1 MNNALL
7 MHPTYLFW
15 KGIIN
20 NLFKHEEISILD
32 YGCGNG
38 IILDLIDSSR
48 IKKYLGYD
56 TSADAVAVGCARYK
70 DNKKV
75 SLVAIKPKSRPNFG
89 LANSHDLVIL
99 IGVFQYLEKGE
110 IDHVIREAK
119 RTLKKGGCLMFST
132 VLDDSLYKFINL
144 YRFVFPNRYINR
156 KKMESSLKKAGFKLR
171 INQARGLIFGPLVSH
186 GLVIPFDA
194 IDHYIFG
201 VRGKIGLL
209 GKLVRLIAFPFMY
222 LELLLPIDRGYTWY
236 VVAEK

>member
-15 KGIIN
+15 KGILN
-20 NLFKHEEISILD
+20 NLFENKDISILD

-38 IILDLIDSSR
+38 ILLDLIDSSR

-56 TSADAVAVGCARYK
+56 TSADAVAVGCTRYK
-70 DNKKV
+70 GNKNV
-75 SLVAIKPKSRPNFG
+75 RLITIKPKLRPNFG

-99 IGVFQYLEKGE
+99 IGVFQYLENGE
-110 IDHVIREAK
+110 INHVITEAK
-119 RTLKKGGCLMFST
+119 RSLKKGGYLLFST
-132 VLDDSLYKFINL
+132 VLDDSFYQFINL
-144 YRFVFPNRYINR
+144 YRFVFPNHYINR
-156 KKMESSLKKAGFKLR
+156 KKMEYSLKKAGFKLR
-171 INQARGLIFGPLVSH
+171 VNQARGLIFGPLVSH

-194 IDHYIFG
+194 IDHYIFR

-222 LELLLPIDRGYTWY
+222 LELLIPIDHGYTWY
-236 VVAEK
+236 VAAEK

>member
-15 KGIIN
+15 KGIISD
-20 NLFKHEEISILD
+20 LLKHDQISILD

-38 IILDLIDSSR
+38 ILLDLLDTKR
-48 IKKYLGYD
+48 VKKYQGYD
-56 TSADAVAVGCARYK
+56 TSADAVSVGQAKYRSNSK
-70 DNKKV
+70 IK
-75 SLVAIKPKSRPNFG
+75 LFTIKPSTQPKFG
-89 LANSHDLVIL
+89 GANTYDLVIL

-110 IDHVIREAK
+110 IEHVISEAK
-119 RTLKKGGCLMFST
+119 RTLKKDGYLMFST
-132 VLDDSLYKFINL
+132 VLDDSFYKYINL
-144 YRFVFPNRYINR
+144 YRFVFPNHYINR
-156 KKMESSLKKAGFKLR
+156 LKMENSLKKAGFKLR
-171 INQARGLIFGPLVSH
+171 VSKARGLILGPLVSH

-201 VRGKIGLL
+201 VRGKIGTL

-222 LELLLPIDRGYTWY
+222 LELLLPLDLGYTWY

>member
-15 KGIIN
+15 KGILN
-20 NLFKHEEISILD
+20 NLFKHEKINILD

-38 IILDLIDSSR
+38 ILLDLIDASH
-48 IKKYLGYD
+48 IKKYQGYD
-56 TSADAVAVGCARYK
+56 TSADAVAVGSAKYR

-75 SLVAIKPKSRPNFG
+75 KLIAIKPDSRTNFG
-89 LANSHDLVIL
+89 LANSYDLVIL
-99 IGVFQYLEKGE
+99 IGVFQYLEKAE
-110 IDHVIREAK
+110 IEHVIKESK
-119 RTLKKGGCLMFST
+119 RTLKKGGYLLFST
-132 VLDDSLYKFINL
+132 VLDDNFYKYINL
-144 YRFVFPNRYINR
+144 YRFVFPNHYINR
-156 KKMESSLKKAGFKLR
+156 TKMDSSLKKAGFKLR
-171 INQARGLIFGPLVSH
+171 VNKARGLILGPLVSH

-201 VRGKIGLL
+201 VRGKIGML
-209 GKLVRLIAFPFMY
+209 GKIVRLITFPFMY